1 MQTHAALCRHL
12 SGRGVSGRL
21 LEAIEATDRA
31 LYVPEGTSP
40 SRTYADAPVSLR
52 SGQTTS
58 QPTVIATMVGALAP
72 KSGDRILEVG
82 CGYGFQTAILAR
94 LVAEVV
100 SIEYREALV
109 REAKQR
115 LEADGIGNAIVIHGD
130 GTRPREA
137 PDAGSLFDR
146 EFDGIV
152 VSAAAAAFPE
162 KLAELLGEDRR
173 MVVPLGPGGSEE
185 VVVFEKKGGAMRRLT
200 SLFPASFVPL
210 VDNKSG
216 VERDL
221 S

>member
-1 MQTHAALCRHL
+1 MQTHAALCRRL
-12 SGRGVSGRL
+12 SDRGLSGRL
-21 LEAIEATDRA
+21 LEAFDATDRA
-31 LYVPEGTSP
+31 KYVPEGTSP
-40 SRTYADAPVSLR
+40 SRTYADAPVALR

-58 QPTVIATMVGALAP
+58 QPTVIATMVGALNP
-72 KSGDRILEVG
+72 NSGDRVLEVG

-94 LVAEVV
+94 LVGEVV

-109 REAKQR
+109 SEAQKR
-115 LEADGIGNAIVIHGD
+115 LAADGIHNATVIHGD
-130 GTRPREA
+130 GTRPRQA
-137 PDAGSLFDR
+137 PGAGTLFDR

-162 KLAELLGEDRR
+162 KLAELLGEERR

-185 VVVFEKKGGAMRRLT
+185 VVVFEKKGGAVRRLT

-210 VDNKSG
+210 VDEG
-216 VERDL
+216 TRPRDTL